1 MCKGSQTSGA
11 MNTIESRHETIRFDN
26 KALVQVNDGIKMT
39 DDTDNVNSTS
49 ASSGGSADAV
59 ELQLAREIRGLDR
72 EIMPQRD
79 LWKAIERNIA
89 DYPQRKQFSLK
100 RDWMPYGVA
109 ASLIIAITALVVNVV
124 GIEQKGSTLLAADYA
139 IDSIDSGYMNVRNS
153 MVDQFRETNKN
164 LDQAT
169 LDDLYRNIEIMAKA
183 RKDIETQVRANPEN
197 TKLVEMLMRVHEREL
212 ELLKQDYSQPGRS
225 L

>member
-1 MCKGSQTSGA
+1 VQT
-11 MNTIESRHETIRFDN
+11 H
-26 KALVQVNDGIKMT
+26 DGINMT
-39 DDTDNVNSTS
+39 DDTDDIKGTPALDPVISDS
-49 ASSGGSADAV
+49 V
-59 ELQLAREIRGLDR
+59 ELRLARQIRDLDR
-72 EIMPQRD
+72 EMMPERD
-79 LWKAIERNIA
+79 LWTAIERNIA
-89 DYPQRKQFSLK
+89 DYPQRKRFNLQ

-109 ASLIIAITALVVNVV
+109 ASLIIAIAALLVNVV
-124 GIEQKGSTLLAADYA
+124 GLEQRNSTLLAADYA
-139 IDSIDSGYMNVRNS
+139 IDSIDSGYVNVRNP

-169 LDDLYRNIEIMAKA
+169 LDDLYRNIEIMAQA
-183 RKDIETQVRANPEN
+183 RKDIEMQVRANPEN

>member
-1 MCKGSQTSGA
+1 
-11 MNTIESRHETIRFDN
+11 
-26 KALVQVNDGIKMT
+26 MT
-39 DDTDNVNSTS
+39 DDTDNTNSSSATS
-49 ASSGGSADAV
+49 RGISDSA
-59 ELQLAREIRGLDR
+59 ELKLARQIRDIDSEIQP
-72 EIMPQRD
+72 ERD
-79 LWKAIERNIA
+79 LWAAIERNIA
-89 DYPQRKQFSLK
+89 DYPQRKQFNMQ

-109 ASLIIAITALVVNVV
+109 ASLVIAVAALVVTVV
-124 GIEQKGSTLLAADYA
+124 GIEPKSSTLLAADYA
-139 IDSIDSGYMNVRNS
+139 IDSIDSGYLNVRNP

-169 LDDLYRNIEIMAKA
+169 LDDLYRNIEIMEKA

>member
-89 DYPQRKQFSLK
+89 DYPQRKQFSLQ

-124 GIEQKGSTLLAADYA
+124 GIEQKGSTLSAADYA

-183 RKDIETQVRANPEN
+183 KKDIETQVRANPEN

-212 ELLKQDYSQPGRS
+212 KLLKQDYSQPGRY

>member
-11 MNTIESRHETIRFDN
+11 MNTIENRHETIRFDN

-49 ASSGGSADAV
+49 ASSGGLADAV

-89 DYPQRKQFSLK
+89 DYPQRKQFSLQ

-124 GIEQKGSTLLAADYA
+124 GIEQKGSTLLASDYA
-139 IDSIDSGYMNVRNS
+139 IDSIDSGYMNVRNP

>member
-1 MCKGSQTSGA
+1 VQT
-11 MNTIESRHETIRFDN
+11 H
-26 KALVQVNDGIKMT
+26 DGINMT
-39 DDTDNVNSTS
+39 DDTDDIKGTPALDPVISDS
-49 ASSGGSADAV
+49 V
-59 ELQLAREIRGLDR
+59 ELRLARQIRDLDR
-72 EIMPQRD
+72 EMMPERD
-79 LWKAIERNIA
+79 LWTAIERNIA
-89 DYPQRKQFSLK
+89 DYPQRKPFNLQ

-109 ASLIIAITALVVNVV
+109 ASLIIAIAALLVNVV
-124 GIEQKGSTLLAADYA
+124 GLEQRNSTLLAADYA
-139 IDSIDSGYMNVRNS
+139 IDSIDSGYVNVRNP

-169 LDDLYRNIEIMAKA
+169 LDDLYRNIEIMAQA
-183 RKDIETQVRANPEN
+183 RKDIEMQVRANPEN

>member
-1 MCKGSQTSGA
+1 MCKGSQTSCA
-11 MNTIESRHETIRFDN
+11 VNTIENRHETIRFDN

-39 DDTDNVNSTS
+39 DDTDNVNSTW
-49 ASSGGSADAV
+49 ASSGGLADAV

-89 DYPQRKQFSLK
+89 DYPQRKQFSLQ

-124 GIEQKGSTLLAADYA
+124 GICLLYTSDAAD
-139 IDSIDSGYMNVRNS
+139 
-153 MVDQFRETNKN
+153 E
-164 LDQAT
+164 
-169 LDDLYRNIEIMAKA
+169 
-183 RKDIETQVRANPEN
+183 
-197 TKLVEMLMRVHEREL
+197 
-212 ELLKQDYSQPGRS
+212 
-225 L
+225 

>member
-11 MNTIESRHETIRFDN
+11 MNTIENRHETIRFDN

-39 DDTDNVNSTS
+39 DDTDNVNSTW
-49 ASSGGSADAV
+49 ASSGGLADAV

-89 DYPQRKQFSLK
+89 DYPQRKQFSLQ

-139 IDSIDSGYMNVRNS
+139 IDSIDSGYMNVRNP

-212 ELLKQDYSQPGRS
+212 ELLKQDYSQPGQS

>member
-79 LWKAIERNIA
+79 LWKDIERNIA
-89 DYPQRKQFSLK
+89 DYPQRKQFSLQ

-124 GIEQKGSTLLAADYA
+124 GIEQKGSTLSAADYA

-212 ELLKQDYSQPGRS
+212 KLLKQDYSQPGRY

>member
-79 LWKAIERNIA
+79 LWKDIERNIA
-89 DYPQRKQFSLK
+89 DYPQRKQFSLQ

-183 RKDIETQVRANPEN
+183 KKDIETQVRANPEN

-212 ELLKQDYSQPGRS
+212 KLLKQDYSQPGRS

>member
-11 MNTIESRHETIRFDN
+11 MNTIENRHETIHFDN

-49 ASSGGSADAV
+49 ASSGGLADAF

-139 IDSIDSGYMNVRNS
+139 IDSIDSGYMKVRNP

>member
-1 MCKGSQTSGA
+1 MQT
-11 MNTIESRHETIRFDN
+11 H
-26 KALVQVNDGIKMT
+26 DGINMT
-39 DDTDNVNSTS
+39 DDTDDIKGTPALDPVISDS
-49 ASSGGSADAV
+49 V
-59 ELQLAREIRGLDR
+59 ELRLARQIRDLDR
-72 EIMPQRD
+72 EMMPERD
-79 LWKAIERNIA
+79 LWTAIERNIA
-89 DYPQRKQFSLK
+89 DYPQRKPFNLQ

-109 ASLIIAITALVVNVV
+109 ASLIIAIAALLVNVV
-124 GIEQKGSTLLAADYA
+124 GLEQRNSTLLAADYA
-139 IDSIDSGYMNVRNS
+139 IDSIDSGYVNVRNP

-169 LDDLYRNIEIMAKA
+169 LDDLYRNIEIMAQA
-183 RKDIETQVRANPEN
+183 RKDIEMQVRANPEN